1 MAGAT
6 GSPSYILS
14 KTCLWIEPESPVLT
28 CQEVAMVKDMKFE
41 VPAEMRELAEKS
53 VAQAKQAFD
62 GFIAATQHAV
72 GTAETQVKS
81 MQTGA
86 KGAGELAMRFAERNV
101 TASFEFAQKLLH
113 ARDAQEVTAL
123 QAEYVKSQL
132 AALTEQAKE
141 LSQQA
146 TKMTGQA

>member
-1 MAGAT
+1 
-6 GSPSYILS
+6 
-14 KTCLWIEPESPVLT
+14 
-28 CQEVAMVKDMKFE
+28 MVKDMKFE
-41 VPAEMRELAEKS
+41 VPAEMRDLAEKS

-132 AALTEQAKE
+132 AVLTEQAKE

-146 TKMTGQA
+146 TKMTGQG